1 MGKMGSH
8 RQILTDTEND
18 DEQEEKCFEPIFYF
32 EHYKYGK
39 IPSYHFNIGD
49 SVALIDQ
56 EQLDEYLSKQNKTDE
71 KPPLRLFYQSFG
83 IILSIYP
90 LLSIKFTYWPLSLT
104 NSNYLN
110 RQKLFRLEHLLL
122 IKPFLNLSDNIDKD
136 QLKNYAQDQ
145 IRNVENNLT
154 DDNEYNHATLNN
166 SQRQA
171 IKNALENRLTLIQ
184 GPPGTGK
191 TETSAWIIHLWLK
204 KFFQEGQPI
213 LICAETH
220 QAVDNLT
227 RRLLQYRQYRLIRYG
242 EPRTVAPDLHKYT
255 LPTQI
260 ELLRREKQQS
270 NSNTTTTNKSL
281 YGPPKPKEI
290 REIISK
296 CQILCMTCSGVG
308 ILEPDFKFPFI
319 LIDEASQITEPNI
332 LIPLVRITDQIVLV
346 GDQKQLPPIIKMAEA
361 KPLLERSFFQ
371 RLLENLNINSIMLD
385 TQYRMHPSLIDFPS
399 KVFYDGSL
407 KTGIKPEQ
415 RPIPQEIKF
424 INKQIPLMFVDVDQS
439 YETIHGSNIYNRQEV
454 ELICQ
459 TIQTLLPRRQP
470 NLSPIDI
477 GVITPYTRQVKE
489 IVEKLS
495 TIQVPKGV
503 EIRTVDGF
511 QGREKN
517 IILISLVRSNNEN
530 EIGFLINEQRMNVLL
545 TRAKCAM
552 IVFGGQPILI
562 CAETHQA
569 VDNLTRHLLQYRQY
583 RLIRYGEPRT
593 VASDLRVIFFCFNI
607 HFFT

>member
-1 MGKMGSH
+1 MISVCCA
-8 RQILTDTEND
+8 QIFFSDISRSSKFFWTDTEND

-270 NSNTTTTNKSL
+270 NSNTTTTTNKSL

-517 IILISLVRSNNEN
+517 IILISLVRSNDEN

-552 IVFGGQPILI
+552 IVF
-562 CAETHQA
+562 
-569 VDNLTRHLLQYRQY
+569 
-583 RLIRYGEPRT
+583 
-593 VASDLRVIFFCFNI
+593 
-607 HFFT
+607 